1 MFKVGFSRLD
11 ITPPFGTPL
20 AGYFTARQVDG
31 VLDPIELNAIA
42 VNDGENTAVII
53 AADILYFHESAAT
66 KLRKLVSEATG
77 VNEEFL
83 YFQGLHQH
91 TSIMMGVKPALSAED
106 HHSYIKDEHYL
117 DIFNRRM
124 IDVTKMA
131 IADMSEATVG
141 VAEGETAEEISFIR
155 RFLLNDGTTATNPGR
170 RRNMV
175 VRPLGD
181 SDNTVRLIR
190 FNREGKNDIALVNF
204 STHPDTIGGT
214 KISADWPGF
223 VRRYTEKAL
232 DGVSCILLNGAQG
245 DTNHVNIKS
254 EEVQSGYH
262 RAEHMGRVITDT
274 VLKLWDNTTPKK
286 AGKIT
291 SSVEMIYIPT
301 NTTYIDEIDRF
312 KKLDEDVKAGVVE
325 APDMAGRAEIIRVL
339 RLPSETLF
347 QKVAVSVLGV
357 GELAFVGFGGEPFT
371 QYAEAARN
379 SAPDLYVITTC
390 CTNGGAGYLPT
401 TEAYAEG
408 GYEARSSNFS
418 PIVAKTLQSSVDKKL
433 KTHQKNLCN

>member
-1 MFKVGFSRLD
+1 MLKVGFSRVD
-11 ITPPFGTPL
+11 ITPPLGTPL
-20 AGYFTARQVDG
+20 AGYFEARQAEG
-31 VLDPIELNAIA
+31 ILDPIELNAIA
-42 VNDGENTAVII
+42 FNDGENTAVII

-77 VNEEFL
+77 VNEEYL

-91 TSIMMGVKPALSAED
+91 TSVMMGVKPALSAED
-106 HHSYIKDEHYL
+106 YHAYLKDEHYL
-117 DIFNRRM
+117 SIFNRKM
-124 IDVTKMA
+124 IDVAKMA
-131 IADMSEATVG
+131 IDDMSDATIG
-141 VAEGETAEEISFIR
+141 VAEGETAEQISFIR

-170 RRNMV
+170 RKNMV
-175 VRPLGD
+175 VRPLGEP
-181 SDNTVRLIR
+181 DNTVRLIR
-190 FNREGKNDIALVNF
+190 FNRDGKNDIALVNF
-204 STHPDTIGGT
+204 STHPDTIGGS

-223 VRRYTEKAL
+223 VRRFTEKEL

-254 EEVQSGYH
+254 DDRQSGYF

-274 VLKLWDNTTPKK
+274 VLKLWDKTTPKTD
-286 AGKIT
+286 GKIT

-301 NTTYIDEIDRF
+301 NTKYIDEIDRF
-312 KKLDEDVKAGVVE
+312 KKLDADIKAGVVE
-325 APDMAGRAEIIRVL
+325 APDMAGRAEILRVL

-347 QKVAVSVLGV
+347 QKVAVSVLGI

-401 TEAYAEG
+401 TQAYNEG

-418 PIVAKTLQSSVDKKL
+418 STVAKTLQSSVDKKL
-433 KTHQKNLCN
+433 KAHQQIVK